1 MALMRTTTKVTGDEI
16 IKENNDKKGS
26 SSSNSSDGDDY
37 LALGLS
43 RIQADSVLKLQL
55 GQLTRLNQ
63 GKLNEERN
71 DLESQRKGFQ
81 RLLDEDDAV
90 YSTMVEEMGELDRKY
105 GHERKSKIIYDDD
118 GDVHEM
124 DMVKNS
130 RSGKL
135 FLLLTS

>member
-1 MALMRTTTKVTGDEI
+1 MALMRTTTKVTVDRNS
-16 IKENNDKKGS
+16 KENNDKKA
-26 SSSNSSDGDDY
+26 SSSNSDDGNY

-90 YSTMVEEMGELDRKY
+90 YSTMVEEMDEIDHKY

-118 GDVHEM
+118 GDVQEM

-135 FLLLTS
+135 FLLY

>member
-1 MALMRTTTKVTGDEI
+1 MALMRTTTKVTVDKNS
-16 IKENNDKKGS
+16 KENNDKKA
-26 SSSNSSDGDDY
+26 SSSNSDDGNY

-90 YSTMVEEMGELDRKY
+90 YSTMVGEMDEIDHKY

-118 GDVHEM
+118 GDVQEM

-135 FLLLTS
+135 FLLY

>member
-1 MALMRTTTKVTGDEI
+1 MALMRTTTKVTVGKNS
-16 IKENNDKKGS
+16 KENNDKKA
-26 SSSNSSDGDDY
+26 SSSNSDDGNY

-90 YSTMVEEMGELDRKY
+90 YSTMVEEMDEIDHKY

-118 GDVHEM
+118 GDVQEM

-135 FLLLTS
+135 FLLY

>member
-1 MALMRTTTKVTGDEI
+1 MALMRTTTKVTVDRNS
-16 IKENNDKKGS
+16 KENNDKKA
-26 SSSNSSDGDDY
+26 SSSNSDDGNY

-90 YSTMVEEMGELDRKY
+90 YSTMVEEMDEIDHKY

-118 GDVHEM
+118 GDVQEM

-130 RSGKL
+130 RSGKF
-135 FLLLTS
+135 FLLY

>member
-90 YSTMVEEMGELDRKY
+90 YSTMVEEMDEIDHKY